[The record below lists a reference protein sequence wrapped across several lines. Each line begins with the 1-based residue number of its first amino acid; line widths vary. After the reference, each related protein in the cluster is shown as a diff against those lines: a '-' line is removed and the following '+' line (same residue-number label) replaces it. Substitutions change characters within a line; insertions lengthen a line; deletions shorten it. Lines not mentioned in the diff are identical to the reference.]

1 MGEMSLMH
9 ATILILIVVVFLFF
23 YLLHHKD
30 EAMADENSLN
40 KEIIVHGYWLD
51 NNEPFAYRAIIG
63 AWNEYDDY
71 ADDYIFYYFD
81 PSESIIGTHSN
92 EFHIHSYEE
101 VNNG

>member
-1 MGEMSLMH
+1 MNSI
-9 ATILILIVVVFLFF
+9 TITTAILTTLVGTLLFF
-23 YLLHHKD
+23 YILHHKD
-30 EAMADENSLN
+30 EAMADENSFN

-71 ADDYIFYYFD
+71 ADDYIFYYFC
-81 PSESIIGTHSN
+81 PSESVIGTHNN
-92 EFHIHSYEE
+92 EFYIHSYEE